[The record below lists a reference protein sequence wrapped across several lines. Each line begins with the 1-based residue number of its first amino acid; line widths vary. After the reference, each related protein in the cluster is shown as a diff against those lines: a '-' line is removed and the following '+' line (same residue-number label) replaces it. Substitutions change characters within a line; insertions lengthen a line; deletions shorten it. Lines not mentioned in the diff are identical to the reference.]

1 MPAPL
6 TIGGREFRW
15 GARTF
20 VVGILNL
27 SPDSFA
33 GDGLADVDAAVERAL
48 AMCRAGVDLID
59 VGGESTRPGYEP
71 VSLDTEL
78 NRVIPVLEAMRA
90 NGVAAPISI
99 DTTKPEV
106 AEAALCAGASA
117 LNDINGLRGDPRLAE
132 VAARHADAVIAMH
145 NRRGR
150 SAAADPIA
158 AALEGFAASLERA
171 RAAGISEQ
179 RVILDPGFG
188 FGWEAEQNYELLARL
203 RELRAAGRPLLAGLS
218 RKRMTG
224 AQFGWSAAERFE
236 GTAATVALAIANGAD
251 LVRVH
256 DAAEMIR
263 VARISDAVV
272 RHRRQGRYGD

>member
-48 AMCRAGVDLID
+48 ALCRAGVDLID

-71 VSLDTEL
+71 VSLETEL
-78 NRVIPVLEAMRA
+78 GRVLPVLEAMRA

-117 LNDINGLRGDPRLAE
+117 LNDVNGLCGDPRLAE
-132 VAARHADAVIAMH
+132 VAARRADAVIAMH

-150 SAAADPIA
+150 AAAADPIA

-171 RAAGISEQ
+171 RTAGIDEQ

-203 RELRAAGRPLLAGLS
+203 RELRAAGRPLLAGVS

-272 RHRRQGRYGD
+272 RRGPHAD

>member
-1 MPAPL
+1 MPASL

-15 GARTF
+15 GTRTF

-59 VGGESTRPGYEP
+59 VGGESTRPGYKP
-71 VSLDTEL
+71 VSLEIEL
-78 NRVIPVLEAMRA
+78 GRVLPALEAMRA

-106 AEAALCAGASA
+106 AEAALCAGAAA

-132 VAARHADAVIAMH
+132 VAARRADAVIAMH

-171 RAAGISEQ
+171 RAAGIAEQ
-179 RVILDPGFG
+179 RIILDPGFG

-203 RELRAAGRPLLAGLS
+203 RELRAAGRPLLAGVS

-236 GTAATVALAIANGAD
+236 GTAAAVALAIANGAD

-256 DAAEMIR
+256 DAPEMIR
-263 VARISDAVV
+263 AARISDAVV
-272 RHRRQGRYGD
+272 RRGRHAD

>member
-1 MPAPL
+1 MPAAL

-48 AMCRAGVDLID
+48 GMCRAGVDLID
-59 VGGESTRPGYEP
+59 VGGESTRPGYAP
-71 VSLDTEL
+71 VLLETEL
-78 NRVIPVLEAMRA
+78 GRVLPVLEAMRA
-90 NGVAAPISI
+90 NGVTAPISI

-117 LNDINGLRGDPRLAE
+117 LNDVNGLRGDPRLAE
-132 VAARHADAVIAMH
+132 VAARRADAVIAMH

-158 AALEGFAASLERA
+158 AALEGFAAALERA
-171 RAAGISEQ
+171 RAAGIGEQ

-203 RELRAAGRPLLAGLS
+203 RELRAAGRPLLAGVS

-256 DAAEMIR
+256 DATEMMR
-263 VARISDAVV
+263 VAQISDAVV
-272 RHRRQGRYGD
+272 RRGPHGD

>member
-48 AMCRAGVDLID
+48 ALCRAGVDLID

-71 VSLDTEL
+71 VSLETEL
-78 NRVIPVLEAMRA
+78 GRVLPVLEAMRA
-90 NGVAAPISI
+90 NGVTAPISI

-106 AEAALCAGASA
+106 AEAALCAGAAA
-117 LNDINGLRGDPRLAE
+117 LNDVNGLGGDPRLAE
-132 VAARHADAVIAMH
+132 VAARRADAVIAMH

-150 SAAADPIA
+150 AAAADPIA

-171 RAAGISEQ
+171 RTAGIDEQ

-203 RELRAAGRPLLAGLS
+203 RELRAAGRPLLAGVS

-272 RHRRQGRYGD
+272 RRRFHGD